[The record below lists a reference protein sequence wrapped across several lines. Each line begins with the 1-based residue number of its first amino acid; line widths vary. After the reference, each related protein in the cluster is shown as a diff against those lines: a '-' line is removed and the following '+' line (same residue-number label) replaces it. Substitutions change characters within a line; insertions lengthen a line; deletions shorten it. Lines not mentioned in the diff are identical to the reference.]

1 MRRLIL
7 VLKSLLT
14 TYSLLRGLLRRWE
27 FILSRLLLVFMD
39 QAWSVNSF
47 IWILFKLLEVIPE
60 LVLTIWWIWI
70 LIVVA
75 TLIFVR
81 FIGLRGK
88 MLGLFLIVRI
98 WTWKV
103 NISSPKLVIAL
114 IWVGLRGILMT
125 LIIRKLGIAIEIWSI
140 KLLVVIWIFHCILHA
155 IKVLILGVWVAY
167 FHIKITMTR
176 VIFGWKD
183 GLPLELVDRTL

>member
-1 MRRLIL
+1 MRWLIL

-14 TYSLLRGLLRRWE
+14 TYRLLSGLLRRWE
-27 FILSRLLLVFMD
+27 FILSRLLRVFMD
-39 QAWSVNSF
+39 QTWSVNSF

-98 WTWKV
+98 WTRKV